1 MISLYLTL
9 QLYKDFISKTL
20 HMHRNKAQS
29 SRVQQSHKKSCCPVA
44 GEPSLATFWAW
55 DASGWVNAG
64 GEASRT
70 SPGTVPITAYGA
82 RLIQAPPFARWSR
95 ISMDEIAAV
104 RSCAHLT
111 PIYWGKGAT
120 TSDNGPIPLHVPPAS
135 CPSQLHPKCTTYNLS
150 VNWLAVGNMTLLLPV
165 HLDYCSLFFSLSDSS
180 EGSKMMWH
188 TANDAVPAKHSCARR
203 RHLSLRKPTRAVTN
217 TMLFKGLFA
226 STTEPVDSWSCSSWW
241 LSCLWSAWDEE
252 CLAANCWGVSVQR
265 ICFASRGI
273 CSQMF
278 SCAALKLPKLLY
290 QK

>member
-1 MISLYLTL
+1 MC
-9 QLYKDFISKTL
+9 KNFISKIL
-20 HMHRNKAQS
+20 HGASKQDLHEFSKVIRNPAA
-29 SRVQQSHKKSCCPVA
+29 PVA
-44 GEPSLATFWAW
+44 GEASLATFRAW

-64 GEASRT
+64 AA
-70 SPGTVPITAYGA
+70 PHLV
-82 RLIQAPPFARWSR
+82 QAPPFARWSR

-104 RSCAHLT
+104 RSCVHLT

-265 ICFASRGI
+265 ICLCISRY
-273 CSQMF
+273 
-278 SCAALKLPKLLY
+278 L
-290 QK
+290 